1 MNIKKRKQS
10 TKQKGSI
17 TYETGNKNLK
27 TRLWAG
33 LDLVEKVASIVAV
46 AYAFIR

>member
-10 TKQKGSI
+10 TKQKGSN
-17 TYETGNKNLK
+17 TEPGNKNLK